1 MKKKEK
7 LKRGGKAERKKQE
20 NSTESIMGEPNC
32 RGDRLRVDLLWGSS
46 TVGEPYCGGTYCGGN
61 PAVGEPYCVWAYC
74 VGTYC
79 GGTPSG
85 P

>member
-1 MKKKEK
+1 MKIGKIKAGRHGGEEKTGKK
-7 LKRGGKAERKKQE
+7 
-20 NSTESIMGEPNC
+20 TESIMGEPNC
-32 RGDRLRVDLLWGSS
+32 GGDLLRVDLLWGSS

-85 P
+85 T